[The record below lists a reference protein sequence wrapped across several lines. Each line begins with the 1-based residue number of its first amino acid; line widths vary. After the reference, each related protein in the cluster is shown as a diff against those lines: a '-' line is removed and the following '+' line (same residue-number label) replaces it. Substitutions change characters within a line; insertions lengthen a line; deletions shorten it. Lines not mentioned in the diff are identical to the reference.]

1 MGLPW
6 VFNGT
11 SMGLPSCFSHGFVML
26 PWVYRRPTIG
36 LGWNRDAPMS
46 NTWDSDRFVALVHG
60 SPMGL
65 LWALCGFIVLPWVSY
80 GTLIGL
86 SWIASAGPPNSHV
99 SHGNPVGL
107 LMGL

>member
-1 MGLPW
+1 MGLQ
-6 VFNGT
+6 
-11 SMGLPSCFSHGFVML
+11 M
-26 PWVYRRPTIG
+26 
-36 LGWNRDAPMS
+36 
-46 NTWDSDRFVALVHG
+46 LVHG

-65 LWALCGFIVLPWVSY
+65 LWSLCGFIVLPWVSY